1 MKYRDTHW
9 RFFGAGA
16 FIALFFAMCMPAEG
30 QVEVERLE
38 SIARHVARAV
48 LAEGD
53 SLTAEQV
60 TWVERMTVQLAEDVV
75 FLDEQKQRLED
86 VRRERDASIRNVAS
100 QVAKGIGVLI
110 ALLIL
115 WAIFRVIRRGVGAES
130 GDDPLGV
137 LIAMRTEARAQKLGE
152 TLVKENLA
160 TGGTVAPS
168 VRSIYR
174 REDGVRE
181 AAEAMVFLRTTRAQ
195 LSHLM
200 DRAEELGGGKT
211 PELVVIR
218 EV

>member
-1 MKYRDTHW
+1 MRYRHI
-9 RFFGAGA
+9 FGMGA

-30 QVEVERLE
+30 QVNVERLE
-38 SIARHVARAV
+38 SIARHVAQAV

-60 TWVERMTVQLAEDVV
+60 AWVERMTAQLAEDVV
-75 FLDEQKQRLED
+75 FLDEQKQRLEEM
-86 VRRERDASIRNVAS
+86 RRERDASIRNIAN
-100 QVAKGIGVLI
+100 QIAKGIGVLI
-110 ALLIL
+110 ALLVL
-115 WAIFRVIRRGVGAES
+115 WAIFRVFRRGLRAES

-152 TLVKENLA
+152 MLVKENLA

-181 AAEAMVFLRTTRAQ
+181 AAEAMVFLKTTRAQ
-195 LSHLM
+195 LSSLM

>member
-1 MKYRDTHW
+1 MRYRHI
-9 RFFGAGA
+9 FGMGA

-30 QVEVERLE
+30 QVNVERLE

-60 TWVERMTVQLAEDVV
+60 AWVERMTAQLAEDVV
-75 FLDEQKQRLED
+75 FLDEQKQRLEEM
-86 VRRERDASIRNVAS
+86 RRERDASIRNIAS
-100 QVAKGIGVLI
+100 QIAKGIGVLI
-110 ALLIL
+110 ALLVL
-115 WAIFRVIRRGVGAES
+115 WAIFRVFRRGLRAES

-137 LIAMRTEARAQKLGE
+137 LIAMRTEAQAQKLGE
-152 TLVKENLA
+152 VLVKENLA

-181 AAEAMVFLRTTRAQ
+181 AAEAMVFLKTTRAQ
-195 LSHLM
+195 SSNLM

>member
-1 MKYRDTHW
+1 MRYRHI
-9 RFFGAGA
+9 FGIGA
-16 FIALFFAMCMPAEG
+16 FIALFLAMCMPAEG
-30 QVEVERLE
+30 QVNVERLE

-53 SLTAEQV
+53 SLTTEQV
-60 TWVERMTVQLAEDVV
+60 AWVERMTVQLAEDVA
-75 FLDEQKQRLED
+75 FLDEQKQRLEE
-86 VRRERDASIRNVAS
+86 VRMERDASIRNIAS

-115 WAIFRVIRRGVGAES
+115 WAVFRAFRRGLRAES
-130 GDDPLGV
+130 GNDPLGV
-137 LIAMRTEARAQKLGE
+137 LIAMRTEARAQKLGKA
-152 TLVKENLA
+152 LVEENLA
-160 TGGTVAPS
+160 MGGTVAPS

-181 AAEAMVFLRTTRAQ
+181 AAEAMVFLKTTRAQ
-195 LSHLM
+195 LSDLM

-218 EV
+218 EG

>member
-1 MKYRDTHW
+1 MRYRHI
-9 RFFGAGA
+9 FGAGA
-16 FIALFFAMCMPAEG
+16 FIALFFAMCMPTEG
-30 QVEVERLE
+30 QVNVERLE

-60 TWVERMTVQLAEDVV
+60 AWVERMTAQLAEDVV
-75 FLDEQKQRLED
+75 FLDEQKQRLEE
-86 VRRERDASIRNVAS
+86 VRMERDAAIRNIAS
-100 QVAKGIGVLI
+100 QVAKGIAVVI
-110 ALLIL
+110 ALLVL
-115 WAIFRVIRRGVGAES
+115 WAIFRVFRRGLRAES
-130 GDDPLGV
+130 GEDPLGV
-137 LIAMRTEARAQKLGE
+137 LIATRTEARAQKLGE

-168 VRSIYR
+168 IRSIYR

-195 LSHLM
+195 LSDLM

-218 EV
+218 EG

>member
-1 MKYRDTHW
+1 MRYRHI
-9 RFFGAGA
+9 FGVGA
-16 FIALFFAMCMPAEG
+16 FLALFVAMCMPAEG

-60 TWVERMTVQLAEDVV
+60 AWVERVTAQLAEDAA

-86 VRRERDASIRNVAS
+86 VRRERDASIRNIAS
-100 QVAKGIGVLI
+100 QVAKGIAVLI
-110 ALLIL
+110 ALLVL
-115 WAIFRVIRRGVGAES
+115 WAIFRVIRRGIRAEQ

-137 LIAMRTEARAQKLGE
+137 LIAMRTEAQAQRLGK
-152 TLVKENLA
+152 TLVEENLA

-168 VRSIYR
+168 IRSIYR

-181 AAEAMVFLRTTRAQ
+181 AAEAMVFLKTTRAQ
-195 LSHLM
+195 LSHLIG
-200 DRAEELGGGKT
+200 RAEELGRGKT

>member
-1 MKYRDTHW
+1 MRYRHI
-9 RFFGAGA
+9 FGMGA

-30 QVEVERLE
+30 QVNVERLE

-53 SLTAEQV
+53 SLTTEQV
-60 TWVERMTVQLAEDVV
+60 AWVERMTSQLAEDAV
-75 FLDEQKQRLED
+75 FLDEQKQRLEEM
-86 VRRERDASIRNVAS
+86 RRERDASIRNIAS
-100 QVAKGIGVLI
+100 QVAKGIAVLI
-110 ALLIL
+110 ALLVL
-115 WAIFRVIRRGVGAES
+115 WAIFRVFRRGLRAEQ

-137 LIAMRTEARAQKLGE
+137 LIAMRTEARAQKLGKV
-152 TLVKENLA
+152 LVKENLA

-181 AAEAMVFLRTTRAQ
+181 AAEAMVFLKTTRAQ
-195 LSHLM
+195 LSDLM

>member
-1 MKYRDTHW
+1 MRYRHI
-9 RFFGAGA
+9 FGLGA
-16 FIALFFAMCMPAEG
+16 FIALFIIMSMPAEG

-53 SLTAEQV
+53 SLTVEQV
-60 TWVERMTVQLAEDVV
+60 AWVERMTAQLAEDVV

-86 VRRERDASIRNVAS
+86 VRGERDASIRNIAS
-100 QVAKGIGVLI
+100 QVAKGIGVI
-110 ALLIL
+110 VALLVL

-137 LIAMRTEARAQKLGE
+137 LIALRTEAQAQKLGKA
-152 TLVKENLA
+152 LVEENLA

-168 VRSIYR
+168 IRSIYR

-181 AAEAMVFLRTTRAQ
+181 AADSMVFLKTTRVH
-195 LSHLM
+195 LSDLIG
-200 DRAEELGGGKT
+200 RVEELGGGKT

-218 EV
+218 EG

>member
-1 MKYRDTHW
+1 MRYRHI
-9 RFFGAGA
+9 FGAGA
-16 FIALFFAMCMPAEG
+16 FIAMFFAMCMPAEG
-30 QVEVERLE
+30 QVNVERLE

-53 SLTAEQV
+53 SLTTEQV
-60 TWVERMTVQLAEDVV
+60 AWVERLTTQLAEDAA
-75 FLDEQKQRLED
+75 FLDEQKQRLEE
-86 VRRERDASIRNVAS
+86 VRRERDASIRNIAS

-115 WAIFRVIRRGVGAES
+115 WAIFRVFRRGLRAES
-130 GDDPLGV
+130 GNDPLGV
-137 LIAMRTEARAQKLGE
+137 LIAMRTEARAQELGK
-152 TLVKENLA
+152 TLVEENLA
-160 TGGTVAPS
+160 MGGTVGPS

-181 AAEAMVFLRTTRAQ
+181 AAEAMVFLKTTRAK
-195 LSHLM
+195 LSDLM

>member
-1 MKYRDTHW
+1 MRYRHI
-9 RFFGAGA
+9 FGMGA

-30 QVEVERLE
+30 QVNVERLE
-38 SIARHVARAV
+38 SIARQVARAV

-60 TWVERMTVQLAEDVV
+60 VWVERMTVQLAEDAA
-75 FLDEQKQRLED
+75 FLDEQKQRLEE
-86 VRRERDASIRNVAS
+86 VRRERDASIRNIAS
-100 QVAKGIGVLI
+100 QIAKGIGILI
-110 ALLIL
+110 ALLVL
-115 WAIFRVIRRGVGAES
+115 WAIFRVFRKGLRAEQ

-160 TGGTVAPS
+160 TSGTVAPS
-168 VRSIYR
+168 IRSIYR

-181 AAEAMVFLRTTRAQ
+181 AAEAMVFLKTTRAQ
-195 LSHLM
+195 LSNLM

>member
-1 MKYRDTHW
+1 MRYRHI
-9 RFFGAGA
+9 FGMGA

-30 QVEVERLE
+30 QVNVERLE
-38 SIARHVARAV
+38 SIARQVARAV

-60 TWVERMTVQLAEDVV
+60 AWVERMTAQLAEDVV
-75 FLDEQKQRLED
+75 FLDEQKQRLEE
-86 VRRERDASIRNVAS
+86 VRMERDASIRNTAS
-100 QVAKGIGVLI
+100 QIAKGIGILI
-110 ALLIL
+110 ALLVL
-115 WAIFRVIRRGVGAES
+115 WAIFRVFRRGLRTES

-152 TLVKENLA
+152 TLVEENLA

-168 VRSIYR
+168 IRSIYR

-181 AAEAMVFLRTTRAQ
+181 AAEAMVFLKTTRAQ
-195 LSHLM
+195 LSNLM

>member
-1 MKYRDTHW
+1 MRYRHI
-9 RFFGAGA
+9 FGIGA

-30 QVEVERLE
+30 QVNVERLE
-38 SIARHVARAV
+38 SIARQVARAV

-60 TWVERMTVQLAEDVV
+60 AWVERMTAQLAEDMV
-75 FLDEQKQRLED
+75 FLDEQKQRLEEM
-86 VRRERDASIRNVAS
+86 RRERDASIRNIAS
-100 QVAKGIGVLI
+100 QIAKGIGVLI
-110 ALLIL
+110 ALLVL
-115 WAIFRVIRRGVGAES
+115 WAIFRAFRRGLRAEQ

-152 TLVKENLA
+152 VLVKENLA

-168 VRSIYR
+168 IRSIYR

-181 AAEAMVFLRTTRAQ
+181 AAEAMVFLKTTRAQ
-195 LSHLM
+195 LSDLM

-218 EV
+218 EG

>member
-1 MKYRDTHW
+1 MRYRHI
-9 RFFGAGA
+9 FGVGA

-30 QVEVERLE
+30 QVNVERLE
-38 SIARHVARAV
+38 SIARQVARAV

-60 TWVERMTVQLAEDVV
+60 AWVERMTAQLAEDVA
-75 FLDEQKQRLED
+75 FLDEQKQRLEE
-86 VRRERDASIRNVAS
+86 VRMERDASIRNIAS

-115 WAIFRVIRRGVGAES
+115 WAVFRAFRRGLRAES

-137 LIAMRTEARAQKLGE
+137 LIAMRTEARAQKLGAA
-152 TLVKENLA
+152 LVEENLA

-168 VRSIYR
+168 IRSIYR

-181 AAEAMVFLRTTRAQ
+181 AAEAMVFLKTTRAQ
-195 LSHLM
+195 LSDLM

-218 EV
+218 EG

>member
-1 MKYRDTHW
+1 MRYRNIRW
-9 RFFGAGA
+9 RFFRVGA
-16 FIALFFAMCMPAEG
+16 FITLFIIMSMPAEG
-30 QVEVERLE
+30 QVNVERLE

-53 SLTAEQV
+53 SLTVEQV
-60 TWVERMTVQLAEDVV
+60 AWVERMTAQLAEDVV

-86 VRRERDASIRNVAS
+86 VRRERDASIRNIAS
-100 QVAKGIGVLI
+100 QVAKGIAVI
-110 ALLIL
+110 VALLVL

-137 LIAMRTEARAQKLGE
+137 LIALRTEAQAQKLGKA
-152 TLVKENLA
+152 LVEENLA

-168 VRSIYR
+168 ICSIYR

-181 AAEAMVFLRTTRAQ
+181 AAEAMVFLKTTRAH
-195 LSHLM
+195 LSDLIG
-200 DRAEELGGGKT
+200 RAEELGGGKT

-218 EV
+218 EE

>member
-1 MKYRDTHW
+1 MRYRHI
-9 RFFGAGA
+9 FGMGA
-16 FIALFFAMCMPAEG
+16 FIALFFVMCMPAEG
-30 QVEVERLE
+30 QVNVERLE
-38 SIARHVARAV
+38 SIARHVAQAV

-60 TWVERMTVQLAEDVV
+60 AWVERMTVQLAEDAA
-75 FLDEQKQRLED
+75 FLDEQKQRLEE
-86 VRRERDASIRNVAS
+86 VRMERDASIRNIAS

-110 ALLIL
+110 ALLVL
-115 WAIFRVIRRGVGAES
+115 WAIFRVFRKGLRAEQ

-152 TLVKENLA
+152 ALVEENLA

-168 VRSIYR
+168 IRSIYR

-181 AAEAMVFLRTTRAQ
+181 AAEAMVFLKTTRAQ
-195 LSHLM
+195 LSDLM

>member
-1 MKYRDTHW
+1 MRYRHI
-9 RFFGAGA
+9 FGIGA

-30 QVEVERLE
+30 QVNVERLE

-53 SLTAEQV
+53 SLTIEQV
-60 TWVERMTVQLAEDVV
+60 AWVERMTAQLAEDAA
-75 FLDEQKQRLED
+75 FLDEQKQRLEE
-86 VRRERDASIRNVAS
+86 VRRERDASIRNIAS
-100 QVAKGIGVLI
+100 QVAKGIAVLI
-110 ALLIL
+110 ALLVL
-115 WAIFRVIRRGVGAES
+115 WAIFRVIRRGVRAES

-137 LIAMRTEARAQKLGE
+137 LIAMRTEARAQKLGK
-152 TLVKENLA
+152 TLVEENLA

-168 VRSIYR
+168 IRSIYR

-181 AAEAMVFLRTTRAQ
+181 AAEAMVFLKTTLAH
-195 LSHLM
+195 LSDLM

>member
-1 MKYRDTHW
+1 MRYRHI
-9 RFFGAGA
+9 FGMGA

-30 QVEVERLE
+30 QVNVERLE
-38 SIARHVARAV
+38 SIARQVARAV

-53 SLTAEQV
+53 SLTTEQV
-60 TWVERMTVQLAEDVV
+60 AWVERMTVQLAEDVA
-75 FLDEQKQRLED
+75 FLDEQKQRLEE
-86 VRRERDASIRNVAS
+86 VRMERDATIRNIAS
-100 QVAKGIGVLI
+100 QIAKGIGILI
-110 ALLIL
+110 ALLVL
-115 WAIFRVIRRGVGAES
+115 WAIFRVFRRGLRAES

-152 TLVKENLA
+152 VLVKENLA

-181 AAEAMVFLRTTRAQ
+181 AAEAMVFLKTTRAQ
-195 LSHLM
+195 LSNLM

-218 EV
+218 EG